1 MAALLGYPGEAL
13 IDALPEFRET
23 LEFEQTLSPG
33 LVELIAE
40 IEASDIYDLQERY
53 VDLFDRVPSL
63 SLHLFEHVH
72 GQTRDRGQA
81 MVELKSL
88 YTQHGLILDPHEL
101 PDYLPAF
108 LEYVSIIDDGEAR
121 ALLAETA
128 DVLRAI
134 GARLEKRGSR
144 YASVFA
150 TLLASCGE
158 QAWPRDT
165 VSDQDIRAEDD
176 PAALDAAWAEE
187 PAFGRPAD
195 CGVPAHQPQAAPIRV
210 QRPTKSG
217 ADPKFL
223 DRGLSRFPAQG
234 ITTSERAHEHTS

>member
-1 MAALLGYPGEAL
+1 MAALLAYPGEAL
-13 IDALPEFRET
+13 IAALAELREA

-33 LVELIAE
+33 LAKLIAE

-81 MVELKSL
+81 MVDLKSL

-108 LEYVSIIDDGEAR
+108 LEYVSIVDEGEAR
-121 ALLAETA
+121 ALVAETA
-128 DVLRAI
+128 GVLRAI
-134 GARLEKRGSR
+134 GARLDKRGSR
-144 YASVFA
+144 YAAVFA

-158 QAWPRDT
+158 QGWPRDT

-176 PAALDAAWAEE
+176 PAALDASWAEE
-187 PAFGRPAD
+187 PVFGPPAG
-195 CGVPAHQPQAAPIRV
+195 CGASTHPPQVAPIRL
-210 QRPTKSG
+210 QRLAKSG
-217 ADPKFL
+217 TDHALAGFE
-223 DRGLSRFPAQG
+223 DRGFAPIPA
-234 ITTSERAHEHTS
+234 